1 MLSTPK
7 HAAYRGWRS
16 QGKFLE
22 PDLLTVFQR
31 SREARALLEHTQN
44 TSAAQALVVCIL
56 VGVRVVHSSSPTHNN
71 SIQCHWLHSAQTL
84 HQARRRTQLSIA
96 LVIR

>member
-71 SIQCHWLHSAQTL
+71 RLSIQCHWLHSIQTL
-84 HQARRRTQLSIA
+84 HQTQPRVQLSA
-96 LVIR
+96 

>member
-31 SREARALLEHTQN
+31 SREAPTVGNDTLSSEGMPKGVDRPTAPATLPERATRLLLRMLANAGTIHT
-44 TSAAQALVVCIL
+44 
-56 VGVRVVHSSSPTHNN
+56 
-71 SIQCHWLHSAQTL
+71 TL
-84 HQARRRTQLSIA
+84 NIEP
-96 LVIR
+96 

>member
-7 HAAYRGWRS
+7 HAVYRGWRS

-31 SREARALLEHTQN
+31 SPDDPLRTSRLRSLGLFDLVRRAHIP
-44 TSAAQALVVCIL
+44 AAGYLDRSRVT
-56 VGVRVVHSSSPTHNN
+56 GVT
-71 SIQCHWLHSAQTL
+71 W
-84 HQARRRTQLSIA
+84 
-96 LVIR
+96 